1 MKDVARAAGV
11 SQSTV
16 SFVLN
21 DRLDMGIAE
30 ATRESVLKAAKKI
43 SFRPNR
49 TAQALR
55 RSTSLVV
62 GIVTDGI
69 VSQPYAGL
77 IVRGVQK
84 VAQDAGYTC
93 MVVDTTDDP
102 SGGDRAVAE
111 LLDHRVAGVVYASP
125 SPSAVHA
132 SRLLDDT
139 STIFVNCWPSENH
152 EQSHVVL
159 ADEYSGGRLGAD
171 HVFDLGHRH
180 VAFVGGFADYHATV
194 ERLRGFHDAAAE
206 TGDDGLRLPVIYG
219 EYSISSGFELV
230 RELYRSG
237 EDGPTAVICGNDRM
251 ALGAYLALND
261 LGLAVA
267 RDVTVIGFDDQP
279 DVASQVR
286 PGLTTVA
293 LPHEEMGKVGAALLL
308 GGERGGA
315 RRHLVD
321 CHLVVR
327 DSTRHADA

>member
-1 MKDVARAAGV
+1 
-11 SQSTV
+11 
-16 SFVLN
+16 
-21 DRLDMGIAE
+21 MGIAE
-30 ATRESVLKAAKKI
+30 ATRESVLEAAETI
-43 SFRPNR
+43 GFRPNR

-55 RSTSLVV
+55 MNTSRVI

-111 LLDHRVAGVVYASP
+111 LLDHQVAGVVYASP
-125 SPSAVHA
+125 SPAAVHA
-132 SRLLDDT
+132 STLLDDT
-139 STIFVNCWPSENH
+139 SAIFINCWPGDDR

-159 ADEYSGGRLGAD
+159 ADEYSGGYLAAD
-171 HVFDLGHRH
+171 HVFGLGHRH
-180 VAFVGGFADYHATV
+180 VAFVGGFAEYYATV
-194 ERLRGFHDAAAE
+194 ERLRGFEDAAAK
-206 TGDDGLRLPVIYG
+206 TRDDGLRLPVLRG
-219 EYSISSGFELV
+219 EYSIGSGFDLV
-230 RELYRSG
+230 RDLYRSG
-237 EDGPTAVICGNDRM
+237 GDGPTAVLCGNDRM

-261 LGLAVA
+261 LGLAVP
-267 RDVTVIGFDDQP
+267 RDVSVVGFDDQP

-293 LPHEEMGKVGAALLL
+293 LPHEAMGMVGAGLLL
-308 GGERGGA
+308 GGEAGDDRA
-315 RRHLVD
+315 HLVD

-327 DSTRHADA
+327 DSSRRVHG